1 MNHLETLKFF
11 NEKADT
17 LNKYKR
23 FMESLHERKLAFT
36 QSPEKSGRYQITVE
50 GPDYESLAACV
61 LTIRFFMQNNEPIS
75 FCNMKALYD
84 NLATSQE
91 NKKKFNQ
98 IRNELN
104 KYLDRD
110 SPLVIAAQNTNPER
124 ILASNLNDFFTKPLN
139 DALAS
144 GNKLTNWK
152 ILDLFVYGHFSHGK
166 DKREEFNRLFLS
178 NSGAIYPVAWFI
190 FTEILI
196 EFMRCVFDVAEIN
209 QDVLNEME
217 G

>member
-23 FMESLHERKLAFT
+23 FMESLHERKLRFT

-61 LTIRFFMQNNEPIS
+61 LTIRFFMQNNEDIS

-98 IRNELN
+98 IRNKLN
-104 KYLDRD
+104 KYLDSD

-124 ILASNLNDFFTKPLN
+124 ILASNLNEIFTQPLN

-144 GNKLTNWK
+144 GNKLTNRK

-166 DKREEFNRLFLS
+166 NKAEEFNRLFLS
-178 NSGAIYPVAWFI
+178 NSAIDTVALFI
-190 FTEILI
+190 FTGILI
-196 EFMRCVFDVAEIN
+196 EYMRCVFDVAEIN
-209 QDVLNEME
+209 QDVINELE

>member
-23 FMESLHERKLAFT
+23 FMESLHERKLGFK
-36 QSPEKSGRYQITVE
+36 QSPENRVLQLYVE

-61 LTIRFFMQNNEPIS
+61 LTIRFFMQDNEDVS
-75 FCNMKALYD
+75 FRNMKALYD

-98 IRNELN
+98 IRDKLN
-104 KYLDRD
+104 NYLDSD
-110 SPLVIAAQNTNPER
+110 SPLVISAQRANPER
-124 ILASNLNDFFTKPLN
+124 ILPSNLNESFTKPLN

-144 GNKLTNWK
+144 GNKLTNGK

-166 DKREEFNRLFLS
+166 NKREEFNRLFLS
-178 NSGAIYPVAWFI
+178 NSAIDAVALFI
-190 FTEILI
+190 FTGILI

>member
-11 NEKADT
+11 NEKSET
-17 LNKYKR
+17 LNKYER
-23 FMESLHERKLAFT
+23 FMESLHERKLEFK

-61 LTIRFFMQNNEPIS
+61 LTIRFFMNDSDGVS
-75 FCNMKALYD
+75 FRKMKAVYD
-84 NLATSQE
+84 KLATSQE
-91 NKKKFNQ
+91 NKNNFNQ
-98 IRNELN
+98 IRDKLN
-104 KYLDRD
+104 NYLDSD
-110 SPLVIAAQNTNPER
+110 SPLVISAQNTNPER
-124 ILASNLNDFFTKPLN
+124 ILASNLNEIFTKPLN

-144 GNKLTNWK
+144 GNKLINGK

-178 NSGAIYPVAWFI
+178 NSGAIYPVAWYI

-209 QDVLNEME
+209 QDVISEME